1 MSKEERT
8 RIARMGG
15 QASHGGGRGSNS
27 GSGRSGFGG
36 RRNS

>member
-1 MSKEERT
+1 MSKAERT

-15 QASHGGGRGSNS
+15 QASHNGGRSS

-36 RRNS
+36 RRNNS